1 MSNNYITIA
10 QLQLCFTIQ
19 INLFGTHNEI
29 TDNITLITILEHVFT
44 TLALLILTESET
56 DTFFIIIRCYK
67 AACFKS
73 IYCVKHY
80 LNKHDVTGVQS

>member
-56 DTFFIIIRCYK
+56 DKFVLLLDAIK
-67 AACFKS
+67 LLA
-73 IYCVKHY
+73 
-80 LNKHDVTGVQS
+80 LNQSTVLSTI